1 MPDFGL
7 EDSLR
12 SQGFARI
19 AGVDEAGRGPLAG
32 PVVAAAVVLP
42 REWRTEVLL
51 DDSKRLT
58 SEQREASFGAIQ
70 RLALGWSVA
79 VVSSAE
85 VDRLNVLQAALQ
97 AMAEA
102 VAGLDPGPEF
112 VLVDGNR
119 LPNWN
124 RPARA
129 VVKGDGLSLSIAAAS
144 IVAKVVRDRI
154 MRDFG
159 RRYPEWEFDRHKGY
173 GTPRHLEALRR
184 HGPSPIHRLTFRP
197 LRAP

>member
-7 EDSLR
+7 EDRLR
-12 SQGFARI
+12 RQGFARI

-58 SEQREASFGAIQ
+58 AEQREASFGAIQ

-79 VVSSAE
+79 VVSSTE

-102 VAGLDPGPEF
+102 VAGLDPSPDF

-144 IVAKVVRDRI
+144 IVAKVVRDGI

>member
-12 SQGFARI
+12 RQGFARI

-58 SEQREASFGAIQ
+58 AEQREASFGAIQ

-79 VVSSAE
+79 VVSSTE

-102 VAGLDPGPEF
+102 VAGLDPSPDF

-144 IVAKVVRDRI
+144 IVAKVVRDGI

-197 LRAP
+197 LRAL

>member
-12 SQGFARI
+12 RQGFARI

-58 SEQREASFGAIQ
+58 AEQREASFGAIQ

-79 VVSSAE
+79 VVSSTE

-102 VAGLDPGPEF
+102 VAGLDPSPDF

-144 IVAKVVRDRI
+144 IVAKVVRDGI